1 MGSTTRVQH
10 ARIIQREVTRLLLM
24 TRKNLLNDLAD
35 LARLLPSWEQRDLE
49 IAERKH
55 KEATKIID
63 TDDVDIAQLCAQNIV
78 LWHIFLEAFTRQEAV
93 HQHLARIHHQLRV
106 KRFSEGFFVLE
117 NPRTSAAGCYDAN
130 YQSYQAVSEAARR
143 SRYLAALPPLP
154 VHCPEL
160 DGDLHSLPLIFEDQ
174 YADMQQR
181 HRNSGEQIN

>member
-1 MGSTTRVQH
+1 M
-10 ARIIQREVTRLLLM
+10 IINFQ
-24 TRKNLLNDLAD
+24 
-35 LARLLPSWEQRDLE
+35 
-49 IAERKH
+49 
-55 KEATKIID
+55 
-63 TDDVDIAQLCAQNIV
+63 
-78 LWHIFLEAFTRQEAV
+78 
-93 HQHLARIHHQLRV
+93 V
-106 KRFSEGFFVLE
+106 KRFAEGFFVLE

-181 HRNSGEQIN
+181 HRNSGKFITIRLFATEHWLEIILVYLNYGKINKACIK